1 MEQTE
6 SCGSLTD
13 GRTRTA
19 IVMQDEDIPVLLGI
33 RDATFITIWQLW
45 KMLNYRNYSYTRDQL
60 KHRVFRL
67 AKAGLLDTHPPVAIE
82 RGFSYSITRYGLSCL
97 EFSGYGMVSISSDT
111 ERLADPIQI
120 VHALQLNTIML
131 TFFATGKVTG
141 WLTDRLVRN
150 RNVLSTSPF
159 AKDYDA
165 VCTID
170 RADGRKQDVG
180 VEFERTL
187 KSRERY
193 VEIKQTL
200 SREARLSHVMY
211 FVLDVDAISVIAGYL
226 GTPGQCVISYIVIG
240 DFRRLGIA
248 AQSYSLGHDQQSQK
262 LISIPLMRALSVAL

>member
-1 MEQTE
+1 MEQAE
-6 SCGSLTD
+6 SRDSLTD

-19 IVMQDEDIPVLLGI
+19 IVMQDEDIPVLVGI

-45 KMLNYRNYSYTRDQL
+45 KMLSYRGHSYTRDQV

-97 EFSGYGMVSISSDT
+97 EYSGYGMVSISSDT

-131 TFFATGKVTG
+131 AFCATGKVTG

-165 VCTID
+165 VCTIA
-170 RADGRKQDVG
+170 RTDGGKQAIG

-187 KSRERY
+187 KSRDRY
-193 VEIKQTL
+193 IEIQQRL
-200 SREARLSHVMY
+200 AREVRLAYVLY
-211 FVLDVDAISVIAGYL
+211 FVLDAHAIPVIASYL
-226 GTPGQCVISYIVIG
+226 GTPGHCNILYVVIG
-240 DFRRLGIA
+240 DFRRFGLA
-248 AQSYSLGHDQQSQK
+248 AQSHFLRHEQQTQT
-262 LISIPLMRALSVAL
+262 LISAPLTQVLSVVI